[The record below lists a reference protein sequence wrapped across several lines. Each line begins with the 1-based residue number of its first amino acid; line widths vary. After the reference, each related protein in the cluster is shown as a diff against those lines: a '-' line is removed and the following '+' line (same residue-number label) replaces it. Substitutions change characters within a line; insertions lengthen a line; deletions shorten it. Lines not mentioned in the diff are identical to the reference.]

1 MKNNTIST
9 LRPVALAAS
18 LLLASQAYGVGTGT
32 IADGAGTIDKNGAT
46 ATVTQSSDKLIVNWD
61 NMDVAKRETLNFVQK
76 DASSAV
82 LNRIDSA
89 DPTTILGALN
99 ANGRV
104 FVVNPNGV
112 LIGKGAKINVGSL
125 IASSL
130 NIKDEDFK
138 ADKLNFAGGGN
149 GSVVNQGAISALG
162 SVGLIG
168 PKVQNRGS
176 IKSAGGDVVL
186 AAGDDISLAF
196 SGSSLQARLDKGSL
210 EALVDNG
217 GLIKTNNGDI
227 VLTAWARDALARSV
241 INNTGVLEAKQ
252 LKNAGSIEL
261 ASLGNGEVSIGG
273 TLRTRGRHPGLGAI
287 DVRGQGIHIQDG
299 AKLAAA
305 DGNGVIR
312 LTAPPESKS
321 DAAGYVKFGKAALA
335 ANFVE
340 ITADNV
346 LTSADADQLPS
357 LGAEVWLETGTEDR
371 SVTLGGAP
379 SADFTGQPHHASGF
393 VSAGFVKA
401 ASQRSLTVELQ
412 GTGDISTEGKL
423 EAGKLEMRADRGNVR
438 LNGDISGRALRVHGG
453 NAALFG
459 TTRADVLNVSADT
472 LSLNGDVTADTLIL
486 HANEHAASTGGSLHA
501 RSAMLSGRSLDLTRG
516 AISLAN
522 LDLQVESADIA
533 LNGDTMVCSADVGG
547 DLRLVSRDNLRLN
560 DVQVDGNLDV
570 AAAGTVRTGNVSS
583 EGSTNI
589 RSHTEVPAW
598 APSGDP
604 SKSL

>member
-1 MKNNTIST
+1 M
-9 LRPVALAAS
+9 
-18 LLLASQAYGVGTGT
+18 
-32 IADGAGTIDKNGAT
+32 
-46 ATVTQSSDKLIVNWD
+46 
-61 NMDVAKRETLNFVQK
+61 
-76 DASSAV
+76 
-82 LNRIDSA
+82 
-89 DPTTILGALN
+89 
-99 ANGRV
+99 
-104 FVVNPNGV
+104 
-112 LIGKGAKINVGSL
+112 
-125 IASSL
+125 
-130 NIKDEDFK
+130 
-138 ADKLNFAGGGN
+138 
-149 GSVVNQGAISALG
+149 
-162 SVGLIG
+162 
-168 PKVQNRGS
+168 QNHGS

-217 GLIKTNNGDI
+217 GLIKTTNGDI

-241 INNTGVLEAKQ
+241 INNAGVLEAKQ

-261 ASLGNGEVSIGG
+261 ASLGNGEISVGG
-273 TLRTRGRHPGLGAI
+273 TLRTRGHHPGFGAI

-305 DGNGVIR
+305 DGNGIIR
-312 LTAPPESKS
+312 LTAMPESES

-335 ANFVE
+335 ANFLE
-340 ITADNV
+340 IAADNV
-346 LTSADADQLPS
+346 LTSADADKLPS
-357 LGAEVWLETGTEDR
+357 IDAQVWLETGTEDR
-371 SVTLGGAP
+371 SVMLGDAP
-379 SADFTGQPHHASGF
+379 SADYAGQPRDASGS

-401 ASQRSLTVELQ
+401 ASQRRLTVEMQ
-412 GTGDISTEGKL
+412 GTGDIGTQGKL
-423 EAGKLEMRADRGNVR
+423 EAGELEIRADRGDVR
-438 LNGDISGRALRVHGG
+438 LNGDISGRVLRVHGW

-459 TTRADVLNVSADT
+459 TTRADVLNVSADN

-501 RSAMLSGRSLDLTRG
+501 RSAMLSGGSLDLTRG
-516 AISLAN
+516 DISLAN
-522 LDLQVESADIA
+522 LGLEAESADLA
-533 LNGDTMVCSADVGG
+533 LNGDTLVRSADVER
-547 DLRLVSRDNLRLN
+547 DLRLVARDNLRLN